1 MNTTTAHGASKLG
14 ALALGALAL
23 GCAGFAAYIA
33 SGMMSSRYAKTRVTP
48 VVVAK
53 AELKVGKRIVADALT
68 VVDFPEEAVPK
79 GSFADIK
86 SLLGTFETVT
96 PTVGILAGEPVVRSR
111 LSDAKQGTGVAALV
125 NPNMRA
131 VALEVDASA
140 ANTGLVYPGAYVDVI
155 VTFRDQDGSGPTA
168 MTAVQRAQVLSVG
181 LDIDVATRS
190 DQDAKSKFENRRN
203 TTYVTLEVTPAQAE
217 IVGVARTEGRI
228 SLALRNGTDD
238 KIVETEGARPLDIL
252 PEFEM
257 EEADVDSDGSKKT
270 AKKAK
275 APAPSTRSFARQR
288 RNSRHRSRRI
298 RITAKDPADAPKKR
312 RSGIEIIR

>member
-1 MNTTTAHGASKLG
+1 MNTTTASASKFG
-14 ALALGALAL
+14 ALALGAIALA
-23 GCAGFAAYIA
+23 CAGFAAYIA

-53 AELKVGKRIVADALT
+53 SELKVGKPITAEQLT
-68 VVDFPEEAVPK
+68 LVDFPEGAVPK
-79 GSFADIK
+79 GAFAEVD
-86 SLLGTFETVT
+86 SLLKTFETVT

-111 LSDAKQGTGVAALV
+111 LSDARQGTGVAALV
-125 NPNMRA
+125 DANMRA

-181 LDIDVATRS
+181 LDVDVATRQRRDGDNLDS
-190 DQDAKSKFENRRN
+190 RRN
-203 TTYVTLEVTPAQAE
+203 TTYVTLEVTPEQAE

-228 SLALRNGTDD
+228 SLALRNGSDD

-252 PEFEM
+252 PELEFE
-257 EEADVDSDGSKKT
+257 EEEVDDSKS
-270 AKKAK
+270 AKKSRRERKSFVGQRRRRARRVRLRAK
-275 APAPSTRSFARQR
+275 APEAPRRERS
-288 RNSRHRSRRI
+288 
-298 RITAKDPADAPKKR
+298 
-312 RSGIEIIR
+312 SGIEIIRR